1 MQNHHKS
8 VLIRLFDNPMD
19 RVIQEWLDDVPN
31 RQNGGKSLI
40 IKTALFE
47 YAQEM
52 GYQLPEPEP
61 IPKKVIKVIS
71 ARRRAEREALEA
83 KKEAEEKAE
92 MDSFIQEKTGITL
105 PDEDDDDFLKKM
117 AQSMEDNFL

>member
-19 RVIQEWLDDVPN
+19 RVIQGWLDDVPN

-40 IKTALFE
+40 IKTVLFE

-52 GYQLPEPEP
+52 GYHSPGSRHEPT
-61 IPKKVIKVIS
+61 KKVSEISS
-71 ARRRAEREALEA
+71 ARRRAEREALEEKLEAEKNETKAPERLLFSKRRRNKFWA
-83 KKEAEEKAE
+83 KKKHY
-92 MDSFIQEKTGITL
+92 TT
-105 PDEDDDDFLKKM
+105 
-117 AQSMEDNFL
+117 